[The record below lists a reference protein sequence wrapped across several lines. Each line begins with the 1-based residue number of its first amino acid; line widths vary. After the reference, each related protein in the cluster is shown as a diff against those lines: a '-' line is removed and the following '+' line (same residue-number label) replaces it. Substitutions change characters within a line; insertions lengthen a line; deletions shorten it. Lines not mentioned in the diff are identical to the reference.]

1 MKKKNEGDLLLEP
14 VMQDAKLFIGRAY
27 ADAQASA
34 NGSFQEVWANW
45 EEQDLFAPL
54 DQLAGGQQQRASL
67 VVFSPYGTMI
77 YWVGALFPAD
87 TKVPAGYQSFT
98 LPAATAAVVSKKAGM
113 MFHEYPVSMAVSQG
127 VTALDQA
134 GFELPEYFGQ
144 TATPYYVE
152 AYTLD
157 EDKVQQV
164 TYMVYVGADKDYGFD
179 DVD

>member
-1 MKKKNEGDLLLEP
+1 
-14 VMQDAKLFIGRAY
+14 MQDAKVFIGRAY

-34 NGSFQEVWANW
+34 NDSFQEVWEDWAAQNR
-45 EEQDLFAPL
+45 FAPL
-54 DQLAGGQQQRASL
+54 DELANGEQHRASL

-77 YWVGALFPAD
+77 YWVGAIFPAG
-87 TKVPAGYQSFT
+87 TAVPSGYQSFS
-98 LPAATAAVVSKKAGM
+98 LPAATAATVSKKAGM

-144 TATPYYVE
+144 TATPYYLE
-152 AYTLD
+152 DYTLTD
-157 EDKVQQV
+157 GKVAQV
-164 TYMVYVGADKDYGFD
+164 TYTVYVGADKDYGFD